1 VKTVIFIA
9 RARGKAPEQR
19 NQMSV
24 RHLLLGG
31 DLTGTIK
38 TVCPKSFLEQSVLSF
53 LRKGLKPNGRDPRLG
68 ERSEES
74 PSRRPHVAKR

>member
-19 NQMSV
+19 NQKSV
-24 RHLLLGG
+24 RLLLLGG

-38 TVCPKSFLEQSVLSF
+38 TVCPKMLFGAVRFLLDEEGL
-53 LRKGLKPNGRDPRLG
+53 LAKGIETEWPR
-68 ERSEES
+68 
-74 PSRRPHVAKR
+74 P